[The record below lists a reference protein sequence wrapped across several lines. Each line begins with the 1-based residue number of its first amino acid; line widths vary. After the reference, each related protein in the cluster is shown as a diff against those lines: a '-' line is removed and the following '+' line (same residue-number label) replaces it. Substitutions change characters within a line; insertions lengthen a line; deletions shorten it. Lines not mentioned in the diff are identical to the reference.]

1 MSGWLRYFALN
12 AQVRTGLS
20 AGVLIWATVAA
31 AAAVGAVIFLLA
43 ALFVWLAQLYGALI
57 AAVGLGCAFVLIAL
71 IALAVALMTRR
82 SNMQR
87 ARVELAA
94 RSSNWLDPKL
104 LTVGVQIVQ
113 QIGWRRVISLVGAG
127 LLAAG
132 VAREGS
138 ARGAKTKDDED
149 EDEEEDDAA
158 SES

>member
-20 AGVLIWATVAA
+20 AGVLTWAIVAA
-31 AAAVGAVIFLLA
+31 AAAVGGLIFLLI

-57 AAVGLGCAFVLIAL
+57 AAVALGCAFVLIAL

-82 SNMQR
+82 SNMER

-94 RSSNWLDPKL
+94 RSSNWFDPRL
-104 LTVGVQIVQ
+104 LTVGVQIAQ

-132 VAREGS
+132 VAREWS
-138 ARGAKTKDDED
+138 ARGAKNEDDED
-149 EDEEEDDAA
+149 EDDAA